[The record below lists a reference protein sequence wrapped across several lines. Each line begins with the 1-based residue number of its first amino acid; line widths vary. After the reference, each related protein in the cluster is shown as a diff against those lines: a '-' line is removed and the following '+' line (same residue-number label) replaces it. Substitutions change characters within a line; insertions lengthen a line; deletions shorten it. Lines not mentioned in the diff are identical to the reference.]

1 MNGSLKKTLIGG
13 LVALLLALASWA
25 GGAIVS
31 QGNRLAAVEA
41 RQEVLERWLERV
53 EAKLDAALAW
63 QRRRP

>member
-1 MNGSLKKTLIGG
+1 
-13 LVALLLALASWA
+13 
-25 GGAIVS
+25 VS